1 MTLKNIVSHGSCQ
14 ERSIE
19 DTHVKSHVESTFV
32 KKEDVSNNDYRLD
45 VLEMECF
52 TRLHGFGGTST
63 DSVDDASAHKTTVCL
78 GLRAPNHTSETDYR
92 TPNQDRSTSEV
103 R

>member
-1 MTLKNIVSHGSCQ
+1 M
-14 ERSIE
+14 E

-32 KKEDVSNNDYRLD
+32 KKEDVSNNDYRLEM
-45 VLEMECF
+45 LEMECF

-63 DSVDDASAHKTTVCL
+63 DSIDDASAHKTTIRL
-78 GLRAPNHTSETDYR
+78 GFCAPDHASKTYYR
-92 TPNQDRSTSEV
+92 TPNQHRSTSEV